1 MREKKKVDRSVT
13 LVSLVENVFQLPELD
28 DWS

>member
-13 LVSLVENVFQLPELD
+13 LVSLVEKVFQLPELD